1 MDRVQALFDDP
12 IFLGVFSFLAYR
24 HLFSERV
31 QTTTSA
37 IVLLGLLAAAVTML
51 IQNTDLITKLAAALD
66 PSDTPADTPVDAPL
80 DAPTPPPTQT
90 TPVSTPAPAAS
101 SAPMAF
107 PAVFPT
113 SISLDRLLW
122 LLDLRRG
129 DDVSGG

>member
-66 PSDTPADTPVDAPL
+66 PSDTQLETPD
-80 DAPTPPPTQT
+80 DAPTPPPTQA

-107 PAVFPT
+107 PAGFPT
-113 SISLDRLLW
+113 SLSLDRLLW

-129 DDVSGG
+129 GDASGDRSGS